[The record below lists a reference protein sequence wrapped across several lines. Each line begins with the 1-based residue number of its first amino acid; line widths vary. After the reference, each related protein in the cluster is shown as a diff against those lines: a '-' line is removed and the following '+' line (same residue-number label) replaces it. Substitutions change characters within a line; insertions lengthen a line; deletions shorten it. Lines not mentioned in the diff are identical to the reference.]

1 MKKILLLFSVLLLL
15 GVTSCSQNEDIK
27 GTNELPNVTDNEGIN
42 PKVAEE
48 PTPSENGS
56 ITENENSN
64 PPENGNTSDNESEEP
79 ANESPEPTTYE
90 NNSFKDVSLTENGNG
105 VNVTG
110 KARVFEGVFQYA
122 VVLKD

>member
-48 PTPSENGS
+48 PTPSKNGS

-64 PPENGNTSDNESEEP
+64 PPENGNTSDNES
-79 ANESPEPTTYE
+79 PEPTTYE
-90 NNSFKDVSLTENGNG
+90 NNSFKDVSLTENENG

-110 KARVFEGVFQYA
+110 KARVFEGVFQY
-122 VVLKD
+122 